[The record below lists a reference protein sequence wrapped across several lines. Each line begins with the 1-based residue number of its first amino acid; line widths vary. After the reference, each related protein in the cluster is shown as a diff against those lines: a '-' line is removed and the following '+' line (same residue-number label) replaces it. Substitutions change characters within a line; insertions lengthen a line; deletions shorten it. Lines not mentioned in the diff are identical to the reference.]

1 MRGVFPLQYVAS
13 QAFRGTNADAWED
26 LLADQKDRFVLVG
39 GKGGVG
45 KTTTSASLAVQFAT
59 DGHSTLLVSTDPAHS
74 LGDALE
80 TDLSSGEVVRVE
92 GVAGASLYAC
102 EVKVDDAVA
111 EFKRLVGGVSSAE
124 GGAASAQGL
133 GLSDFADIFDAV
145 PPGVDELI
153 ALSKIVALAQRDAYG
168 IHFDRVVI
176 DTAPTGHT
184 LRLLTFP
191 DFLDRFI
198 TRLLVLRSRFDG
210 AANMLGGAPADAP
223 DEPTAVTKLKE
234 FQAQM
239 QALQALLHDP
249 ETTEFCIVTIATALS
264 LNEAERLLL
273 ELRRE
278 GIAVRRGVVN
288 RLIATDVAD
297 GYVARLANGQRQCL
311 AELDDLA
318 ARCAVDVTQVPYFD
332 TELRSVYGLRAM
344 GNALFDAPPPSSS

>member
-1 MRGVFPLQYVAS
+1 ML
-13 QAFRGTNADAWED
+13 
-26 LLADQKDRFVLVG
+26 
-39 GKGGVG
+39 
-45 KTTTSASLAVQFAT
+45 
-59 DGHSTLLVSTDPAHS
+59 
-74 LGDALE
+74 
-80 TDLSSGEVVRVE
+80 
-92 GVAGASLYAC
+92 
-102 EVKVDDAVA
+102 
-111 EFKRLVGGVSSAE
+111 
-124 GGAASAQGL
+124 GGAQQLL
-133 GLSDFADIFDAV
+133 GKVF
-145 PPGVDELI
+145 G
-153 ALSKIVALAQRDAYG
+153 G
-168 IHFDRVVI
+168 
-176 DTAPTGHT
+176 G
-184 LRLLTFP
+184 
-191 DFLDRFI
+191 
-198 TRLLVLRSRFDG
+198 G
-210 AANMLGGAPADAP
+210 GGGGGGAPADAP
-223 DEPTAVTKLKE
+223 DEPTAVTKLEE

-344 GNALFDAPPPSSS
+344 GSALFDAPPPSS